1 MNSSFITSR
10 LIEVDAN
17 AILHVLDTGG
27 MLLCVQDIR
36 FDLINKVFIH
46 HIIRSIAYNMLVQ

>member
-27 MLLCVQDIR
+27 MLLRVQEIL
-36 FDLINKVFIH
+36 FVLIK
-46 HIIRSIAYNMLVQ
+46 AA